1 MRTVALTR
9 VHRGLI
15 LAGTL
20 FSVATVRADE
30 IRVMTTG
37 GVAAPYL
44 ALVSPFERTS
54 NHTVVTVTTSTGLGE
69 GSIPNR
75 VRRGEPVDVVI
86 LSDAA
91 IDELVKEG
99 RIVADSRVPLVRSG
113 IGMAVRA
120 GATKPDIGSVE
131 ALKRALLQAKSVA
144 YSAQISGVYLS
155 TELFPRLGI
164 AEQMKAKSLRVER
177 ERVGAVVARGE
188 AEIGFQQISE
198 LLPIAGIDYV
208 GPLPA
213 DVQRITTFT
222 AGVAVGS
229 KSPEAGRALIR
240 FLASPEG
247 KHAMLKYGMEPIGAH

>member
-1 MRTVALTR
+1 MQTAALTR
-9 VHRGLI
+9 IHRATV

-20 FSVATVRADE
+20 LSMVTLGAEE

-37 GVAAPYL
+37 GFAAPYL
-44 ALVSPFERTS
+44 ALIAPFEQA
-54 NHTVVTVTTSTGLGE
+54 NGHKVVTVTTSTGLGE
-69 GSIPNR
+69 DSIPNR
-75 VRRGEPVDVVI
+75 VRRREPADVVI
-86 LSDAA
+86 LSNIA
-91 IDELVKEG
+91 IDELTKEG
-99 RIVADSRVPLVRSG
+99 RIVPDSRVPLVRSG

-120 GATKPDIGSVE
+120 GASKPDIGSVE
-131 ALKRALLQAKSVA
+131 ALKRTLSQAKSIA

-164 AEQMKAKSLRVER
+164 AEALKGKSLRIER

-213 DVQRITTFT
+213 EVQRITVFT
-222 AGVAVGS
+222 AGVTVDAR
-229 KSPEAGRALIR
+229 SPEAGRALIR
-240 FLASPEG
+240 FFISPEG
-247 KHAMLKYGMEPIGAH
+247 KQAMAKYGMEPITAR

>member
-1 MRTVALTR
+1 MRTIALTR
-9 VHRGLI
+9 MRCAVI

-20 FSVATVRADE
+20 LSVVTVRADE
-30 IRVMTTG
+30 VRVMTTG
-37 GVAAPYL
+37 GFAAPYL
-44 ALVSPFERTS
+44 ALVPPFERT
-54 NHTVVTVTTSTGLGE
+54 NGHKILTVTTSTGLGE
-69 GSIPNR
+69 DSIPSR
-75 VRRGEPVDVVI
+75 VRRREPADVVI
-86 LSDAA
+86 LSDVA
-91 IDELVKEG
+91 IDELIKEG

-120 GATKPDIGSVE
+120 GASKPDIGSVE
-131 ALKRALLQAKSVA
+131 ALKRTLLQAKSIA

-164 AEQMKAKSLRVER
+164 AEQLKGKSVRIER

-213 DVQRITTFT
+213 EVQRMTTFT
-222 AGVAVGS
+222 AGVTVGA

-240 FLASPEG
+240 FFTSPEG
-247 KHAMLKYGMEPIGAH
+247 KEAMVKYGMEPVGVR